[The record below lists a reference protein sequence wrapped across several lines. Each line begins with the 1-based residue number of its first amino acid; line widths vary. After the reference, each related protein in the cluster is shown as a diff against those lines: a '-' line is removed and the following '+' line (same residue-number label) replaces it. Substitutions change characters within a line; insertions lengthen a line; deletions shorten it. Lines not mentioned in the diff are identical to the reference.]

1 MAGVKGRSGGARP
14 GAGRPKKEPTILQL
28 AATYSDPLPFLMAVV
43 NDQGTDIKIR
53 VDAAKAALPY
63 KHAKPGEV
71 GKKDLARDRAAA
83 LGSGGRF
90 APSAPPPLKP
100 GLQ

>member
-83 LGSGGRF
+83 IGGGRF

>member
-71 GKKDLARDRAAA
+71 GKKEQQQANAEKVASRFSA
-83 LGSGGRF
+83 LP
-90 APSAPPPLKP
+90 APVRH
-100 GLQ
+100 